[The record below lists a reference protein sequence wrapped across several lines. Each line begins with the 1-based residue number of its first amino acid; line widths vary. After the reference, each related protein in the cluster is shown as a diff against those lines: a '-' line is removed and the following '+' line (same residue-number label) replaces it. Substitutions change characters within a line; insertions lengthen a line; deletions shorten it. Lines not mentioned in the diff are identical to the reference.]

1 MRQSQIEKLQDLRER
16 LADVFLD
23 EADPRNWPGAGVKQ
37 ADMEQKDRGDRVWIK
52 KNAMGTVN
60 LICRITT
67 LLAPTPLTGGLTP
80 DDDKELSDMRKAA
93 EKEASALLGRLNGQ
107 APPPAKPPTKKANA
121 KSKG

>member
-1 MRQSQIEKLQDLRER
+1 MTPEQIEKLEELQEQ

-23 EADPRNWPGAGVKQ
+23 EANPANWPGAGVKQ

-67 LLAPTPLTGGLTP
+67 LLAPPPAGGDP
-80 DDDKELSDMRKAA
+80 DDEKEKRALAAAA
-93 EKEASALLGRLNGQ
+93 EKEATELLERLGPQKRTSAKT
-107 APPPAKPPTKKANA
+107 PAKKANA
-121 KSKG
+121 KTRG

>member
-1 MRQSQIEKLQDLRER
+1 MTPEQIEKLEELQER

-37 ADMEQKDRGDRVWIK
+37 VDMKQQDRGDRVWIK

-67 LLAPTPLTGGLTP
+67 LLAPPPAGGAP
-80 DDDKELSDMRKAA
+80 DDEKEKRALIKAA
-93 EKEASALLGRLNGQ
+93 EKEAAELLGRLGPQKQ
-107 APPPAKPPTKKANA
+107 APAKTPTKKANA
-121 KSKG
+121 KTRG

>member
-1 MRQSQIEKLQDLRER
+1 MTPEQLEKLQDLQER

-67 LLAPTPLTGGLTP
+67 LLAPPPAGGLP
-80 DDDKELSDMRKAA
+80 DDDAEKRELIKAA
-93 EKEASALLGRLNGQ
+93 EKEAAELLGRLSPQ
-107 APPPAKPPTKKANA
+107 TPTPAKKPAKKANA
-121 KSKG
+121 KTKG

>member
-1 MRQSQIEKLQDLRER
+1 MKQTQIEKLQELQER

-37 ADMEQKDRGDRVWIK
+37 ADMKQQDRGDRVWIK

-67 LLAPTPLTGGLTP
+67 LLAPPSSAGGSIP
-80 DDDKELSDMRKAA
+80 DDDKELADMRKAA
-93 EKEASALLGRLNGQ
+93 EKEAAQLLGRLNNQ
-107 APPPAKPPTKKANA
+107 TQPPAPAKKANA

>member
-1 MRQSQIEKLQDLRER
+1 MKQTQIEKLQELQER

-37 ADMEQKDRGDRVWIK
+37 ADMAQKDRGDRVWIK

-67 LLAPTPLTGGLTP
+67 LLAPTPPAGGGTP
-80 DDDKELSDMRKAA
+80 DEEKELADMRRAA
-93 EKEASALLGRLNGQ
+93 EKEASELLGRLNGQ
-107 APPPAKPPTKKANA
+107 TPAPTKKPSKKADA